1 MLKVKKILCPID
13 FSEGSYKALE
23 MACGYADHF
32 AADLILVHVVAPV
45 PTTMAGPEPA
55 MAFDVNSY
63 EGHLMKTNEKHIK
76 KVAEERVPDDIN
88 VRPMIV
94 RGDPA
99 DQIIRTAS
107 DEGVDL
113 TVIASR
119 GHASFKEMLFGSVAE
134 RVIKHSKNPVLS
146 VREDV

>member
-23 MACGYADHF
+23 TACGYADHF

-63 EGHLMKTNEKHIK
+63 EDHLMKTNEKHIK
-76 KVAEERVPDDIN
+76 KVADERVPDDIDAN
-88 VRPMIV
+88 PMIL

-99 DQIIRTAS
+99 DQIIRIA
-107 DEGVDL
+107 DEEEVDL
-113 TVIASR
+113 TVISSR
-119 GHASFKEMLFGSVAE
+119 GHSSFKEMLFGSVAE
-134 RVIKHSKNPVLS
+134 RVIRHSGNPVLS
-146 VREDV
+146 IRED